1 MAGAGA
7 LRQDFAE
14 GIFGRR
20 PVGRADDVAALG
32 IARTAGA
39 RGADAFRGADR
50 HPARHRLR
58 GRAGTDHCGPLAGTF
73 WAQHPPVDCERRDAA
88 GAGAVVAG
96 APPGAGDARPAGFLA
111 RQLCGGAFRPARA
124 LSAPSLA
131 GGSRKRNAD
140 PPGETAGNLIPVRSL
155 APLFAERGEE
165 SPTINASLILFV
177 KIAPLVLPVLA
188 VLRLAWSYWRP
199 RIECGVMR
207 NIMIFAAIMVGLG
220 TFMAQIADKMT
231 PQAASAHVASKTVDT
246 VGQSDGRSLSIPRD
260 GRGHFLTEAR
270 IEGQRIGFMVDT
282 GASVIALNE
291 TSAAQ
296 FGLRPSRGDYNAT
309 VSTANGTIKG
319 ARTRLAV
326 VDVGGLIVRDVDAMV
341 LPDEALSENL
351 LGLSFLSKLKRFEY
365 ANGRMVLEQ

>member
-1 MAGAGA
+1 
-7 LRQDFAE
+7 
-14 GIFGRR
+14 
-20 PVGRADDVAALG
+20 
-32 IARTAGA
+32 
-39 RGADAFRGADR
+39 
-50 HPARHRLR
+50 
-58 GRAGTDHCGPLAGTF
+58 
-73 WAQHPPVDCERRDAA
+73 
-88 GAGAVVAG
+88 
-96 APPGAGDARPAGFLA
+96 
-111 RQLCGGAFRPARA
+111 
-124 LSAPSLA
+124 
-131 GGSRKRNAD
+131 
-140 PPGETAGNLIPVRSL
+140 
-155 APLFAERGEE
+155 
-165 SPTINASLILFV
+165 
-177 KIAPLVLPVLA
+177 
-188 VLRLAWSYWRP
+188 
-199 RIECGVMR
+199 MR
-207 NIMIFAAIMVGLG
+207 NLMIFAAVMVGLG
-220 TFMAQIADKMT
+220 SFMAQMADKMT
-231 PQAASAHVASKTVDT
+231 PTPALAHAASKAAAAVET

-365 ANGRMVLEQ
+365 TNGKMVLEQ